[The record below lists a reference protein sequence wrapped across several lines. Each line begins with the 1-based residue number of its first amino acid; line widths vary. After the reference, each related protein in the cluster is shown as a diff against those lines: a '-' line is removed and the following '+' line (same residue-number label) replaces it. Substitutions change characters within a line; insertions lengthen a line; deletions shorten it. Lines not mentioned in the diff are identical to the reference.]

1 MSSPAPTVRPLG
13 FAALCVAIVCFSL
26 GSTIVQKAGIP
37 GPTMAFWRMIMT
49 SVLWALILRTTEQR
63 FPSREDLRKAIVPG
77 MLFGLNITAFFTG
90 VTKTSVANAEF
101 IGSLTPLI
109 LVPAG
114 ALLFGERIDKRALS
128 FGLVSLAG
136 LAVVLFNAPPNGVAT
151 WGGNLTV
158 LGAMVLWASYLL
170 TSRRL
175 RSTMSV
181 QAIMASI
188 TPIAAI
194 TIFPITLL
202 SGDLDE
208 VTRHSIPYM
217 VLLAVMTGTLAH
229 GLIVFAQHSVPVGT
243 IGLMQVAQPALAVL
257 WAFLLLD
264 QSIRPIQLAGMALVI
279 TGLVAVITVTRR
291 SAPSVTEA
299 APLPVEG

>member
-1 MSSPAPTVRPLG
+1 VSGEGRARPLG
-13 FAALCVAIVCFSL
+13 FVAMCVAIVCFSL
-26 GSTIVQKAGIP
+26 GSTIVKKAGIP

-49 SVLWALILRTTEQR
+49 SVMWATILRVTEGR
-63 FPSREDLRKAIVPG
+63 LPSRADLRRAILPG
-77 MLFGLNITAFFTG
+77 ILFGLNITAFFTG

-114 ALLFGERIDKRALS
+114 ALLFHERIDKRALS
-128 FGLVSLAG
+128 FGVVSLAG
-136 LAVVLFNAPPNGVAT
+136 LAVVLFNAPANGVAT

-158 LGAMVLWASYLL
+158 LAAMGLWASYLL

-175 RSTMSV
+175 RATMSV

-188 TPIAAI
+188 TPIAAV

-208 VTRHSIPYM
+208 VTMHSLPYM

-229 GLIVFAQHSVPVGT
+229 GLIVFAQQSVPVGT
-243 IGLMQVAQPALAVL
+243 IGLMTVAQPALAVL
-257 WAFLLLD
+257 WAYLLLD
-264 QSIRPIQLAGMALVI
+264 QSIRPIQLVGMAMVV
-279 TGLVAVITVTRR
+279 TGLVAVVTVTRR
-291 SAPSVTEA
+291 STPSVAED
-299 APLPVEG
+299 APLPVES